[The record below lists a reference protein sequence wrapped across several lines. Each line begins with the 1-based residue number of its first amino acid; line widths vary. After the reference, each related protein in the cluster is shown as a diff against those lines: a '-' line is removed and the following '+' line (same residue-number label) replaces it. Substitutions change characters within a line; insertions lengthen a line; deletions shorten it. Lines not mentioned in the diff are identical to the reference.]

1 MKISRS
7 LTTMLVLGFSAS
19 YSFAD
24 FTVSN
29 AGPLD
34 SAGAIGTA
42 GNGYFTGTYS
52 GTSTLFGTIDFS
64 GELTRVI
71 AGTYASEARWN
82 ITNLT
87 AGASTTFQPTTTTSY
102 TGTINVTKTA
112 SALVWANAGD
122 SFGFESFESYDDGA
136 GADSTWNNVSFNF
149 HGGPSIFNI
158 GNYASG
164 TDFTI
169 DTESSTFDTEL
180 ALYTS
185 TGTLLGND
193 DDGGTGTLSLLTPGV
208 LADGDYYILAGGYN
222 STFANGFA
230 FAGNATGNVNVNING
245 TSVYAGNHP
254 AGTFDVLEFTVGSPV
269 PEPASF
275 AVLGLGAVALLRR
288 RKK

>member
-1 MKISRS
+1 
-7 LTTMLVLGFSAS
+7 MLVLGFSAS

-34 SAGAIGTA
+34 SVGAIGTA
-42 GNGYFTGTYS
+42 GNGYFTGTYT
-52 GTSTLFGTIDFS
+52 GATTLFGNISFS
-64 GELTRVI
+64 GDLTKVI
-71 AGTYASEARWN
+71 SGTYASEARWN
-82 ITNLT
+82 ISNLNT
-87 AGASTTFQPTTTTSY
+87 GFSQSFQPSTTSSY
-102 TGTINVTKTA
+102 SGTISVTKDS

-122 SFGFESFESYDDGA
+122 TFGFESYEYFDDGA
-136 GADSTWNNVSFNF
+136 GPDSTWNNVSFTF
-149 HGGPSIFNI
+149 SRGPSIINI
-158 GNYASG
+158 GNYSSG

-169 DTESSTFDTEL
+169 DTESSSFDTEL

-208 LADGDYYILAGGYN
+208 LADGDYYIVAGGYN

-230 FAGNATGNVNVNING
+230 FAGNATGNMNVNVNG
-245 TSVYAGNHP
+245 TSVYAGSHP